1 MTPADLD
8 ALIERQP
15 WFPPADER
23 TEWANQA
30 AAALVQLREEAASWE
45 AQVTDRDEMCLQQ
58 AARAERAESRANEL
72 EQARESIEEFSH
84 AKTDEILRLRA
95 DNEHWQDRCLAYQT
109 ERDALRE
116 FVADM
121 FEAAEW
127 PEGGDIDGGQ
137 FQELATKHGI
147 LAEEE
152 RIAPCEGRES
162 CWCSDYGGPGPTT
175 CYRKAQWL
183 AAPDKEQT

>member
-1 MTPADLD
+1 MRLRSPRDTRASTAVQARERTMTPADLA
-8 ALIERQP
+8 ALIERLSQP
-15 WFPPADER
+15 VTDLYR
-23 TEWANQA
+23 A
-30 AAALVQLREEAASWE
+30 AQNAEAAIAALVQLRDAEA
-45 AQVTDRDEMCLQQ
+45 
-58 AARAERAESRANEL
+58 
-72 EQARESIEEFSH
+72 ARESIEEFSH

-183 AAPDKEQT
+183 AALEKE